1 MLHQET
7 VELHVHREK
16 RKINNETNAANI
28 GSWHSE
34 HAKKL
39 TLMIVII
46 KVFVSLKKKKKS
58 FFAYFKI

>member
-1 MLHQET
+1 MKQ
-7 VELHVHREK
+7 
-16 RKINNETNAANI
+16 INAANI

-46 KVFVSLKKKKKS
+46 KVFLSLKKKSLSLHILKFNGPRES
-58 FFAYFKI
+58 